1 MRLSDWIR
9 EQESTQAQ
17 IARQLG
23 VSQPYLSMLA
33 SERRRPSIEMLD
45 RIEAHTEGAV
55 TLRDFINA

>member
-1 MRLSDWIR
+1 
-9 EQESTQAQ
+9 
-17 IARQLG
+17 
-23 VSQPYLSMLA
+23 MLA